1 MIDHLKT
8 ALHELWAPSRYTIP
22 VNQGQLVQA
31 RLTDGGAFALKDSP
45 PSPSQASQASK
56 SSPPPT
62 LTGGTRVGMTSP
74 TGRGDLST
82 ASTALNVGGVGTG
95 SGSAGAGAG
104 AGSVAVGAESL
115 SADRDQGSPGATG
128 KRGRSLPSSL
138 LRGAAD
144 GTDTSSTE
152 AAATSGEEGR
162 PSKRLSSG
170 QRQTARRAVIEED
183 ENDEVVEGTSGD
195 SSGAAVAAASD
206 VTRERRTKSQKEGG
220 SSGTTGEAGDGA
232 ADSVAGGGIANGRP
246 AETPAG
252 DTSSDRRGPKGRPDS
267 ARGASS
273 MAVDLQG
280 ILTGCRRASRLKRK
294 RDERNASAYS
304 FSGKL
309 SGRASADDQDSKA
322 AARVFS
328 RVLQKVG
335 MI

>member
-31 RLTDGGAFALKDSP
+31 RLTDGGAFTLQDSP
-45 PSPSQASQASK
+45 PSPPLQSQASK
-56 SSPPPT
+56 SSPPPS
-62 LTGGTRVGMTSP
+62 LADGTRVGIVSP
-74 TGRGDLST
+74 TGPVDLST
-82 ASTALNVGGVGTG
+82 ASTAVNVGGVEIGA
-95 SGSAGAGAG
+95 GSAGASAG
-104 AGSVAVGAESL
+104 AVTAETDPL
-115 SADRDQGSPGATG
+115 SADEDQGSPGAAG

-144 GTDTSSTE
+144 GTDTGSTE
-152 AAATSGEEGR
+152 AAATSDEEGR
-162 PSKRLSSG
+162 PLKRLSSG
-170 QRQTARRAVIEED
+170 RPQTARREVIEED
-183 ENDEVVEGTSGD
+183 ESDGEEGGASGD
-195 SSGAAVAAASD
+195 GRGTAVSAASD
-206 VTRERRTKSQKEGG
+206 VPQERRTKPQKEGG
-220 SSGTTGEAGDGA
+220 GSSIMGEEIDEAAAAVAVKGKTTARPSEMPTGDA
-232 ADSVAGGGIANGRP
+232 
-246 AETPAG
+246 
-252 DTSSDRRGPKGRPDS
+252 SSDRRGPRVRPDS
-267 ARGASS
+267 APGVSS

-322 AARVFS
+322 AARAFS